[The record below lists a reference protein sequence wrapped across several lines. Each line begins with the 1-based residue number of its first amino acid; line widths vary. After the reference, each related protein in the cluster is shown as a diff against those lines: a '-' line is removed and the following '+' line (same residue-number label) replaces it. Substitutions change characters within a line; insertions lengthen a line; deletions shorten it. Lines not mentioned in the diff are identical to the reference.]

1 MGAINV
7 ENIHAWVAGDLFA
20 QRTAARFVW
29 LLLLMIRRLLASRG
43 ARRKSPDEPL

>member
-29 LLLLMIRRLLASRG
+29 LLLMIRRLLASRG
-43 ARRKSPDEPL
+43 AQRKSPDEPL